1 LPIEGVAGH
10 NAARPTSLPD
20 SIDTQTMMFS
30 VSENVGLGFDDTHRK
45 AIEGLHYSR
54 SDRRTAIGRGHIPKL
69 PAVTNGHQDR

>member
-10 NAARPTSLPD
+10 DAARPTSVPD

-30 VSENVGLGFDDTHRK
+30 VSENVGLGFDDTH
-45 AIEGLHYSR
+45 SR